1 MTGLTSV
8 TALAALLPAMVGP
21 LPVEQARNSLII
33 ALCGG
38 GEIELALEGEEGSAP
53 PLATT
58 PCCAKGCRSSSEK
71 RRGIDPRQ

>member
-1 MTGLTSV
+1 MSTAASLA
-8 TALAALLPAMVGP
+8 ALAALLPAMVGP
-21 LPVEQARNSLII
+21 LPVEQASNSLLL

-38 GEIELALEGEEGSAP
+38 GQIEIALEDGGESAP

-58 PCCAKGCRSSSEK
+58 PCCAKGCRSKDK

>member
-1 MTGLTSV
+1 MTSV
-8 TALAALLPAMVGP
+8 TSLTALAALLPAIVGP
-21 LPVEQARNSLII
+21 LPVEQARNSLLL

-38 GEIELALEGEEGSAP
+38 GQVEIALGGEEGSVP

-58 PCCAKGCRSSSEK
+58 PCCAKGCRSSEK